1 MQESGEHGA
10 ACANCGAALGGEYCA
25 QCGERRLH
33 PGEHTLRHIV
43 GEWFEAF
50 SHGEG
55 RLLVSLRTLLLRPG
69 ELTREY
75 FRGRRVPYTKPVALF
90 FAINLLYFL
99 LTTVNTFGT
108 PMYLQLEIQPLVQA
122 KQVVATKQV
131 FAARLEPTERAAVLD
146 EYLGMFAAIKAKIE
160 SGSLPRSGKEAE
172 EQRMI
177 AASRRAPA
185 LEALHRYEQR
195 FDERTETLSRALVI
209 ALIPMLACFLWLT
222 LAPLR
227 RGLPELLIFATHLL
241 GGLLLILLISGW
253 LITAT
258 TLAATMAHR
267 GLLAHLR
274 AGRRGVVLAPA
285 RGADEM
291 FGTALDDAT
300 APGPQPPGRGVLVAE
315 GTVLPV
321 QLAAPPDGT
330 AALMDDATVAL
341 EGRSASA
348 PGPRAAGT

>member
-146 EYLGMFAAIKAKIE
+146 EYLGMFAAIKAKVE

-258 TLAATMAHR
+258 TLAAQWWMGGRIPALLGNDIYGSMAVAVAVMVYVY
-267 GLLAHLR
+267 LALR
-274 AGRRGVVLAPA
+274 VFFRFPRIGCAVLCVWVLAGLFWSLELY
-285 RGADEM
+285 R
-291 FGTALDDAT
+291 ALLFF
-300 APGPQPPGRGVLVAE
+300 V
-315 GTVLPV
+315 TVY
-321 QLAAPPDGT
+321 
-330 AALMDDATVAL
+330 ALH
-341 EGRSASA
+341 
-348 PGPRAAGT
+348 

>member
-1 MQESGEHGA
+1 MRESGELPGEHGA

-33 PGEHTLRHIV
+33 PDEHTLRHIV

-108 PMYLQLEIQPLVQA
+108 PMYLQLEIQPLVQT
-122 KQVVATKQV
+122 KQAVATKQV
-131 FAARLEPTERAAVLD
+131 FAAQLPPAEHAAVMD
-146 EYLGMFAAIKAKIE
+146 EYLGMFAAVEAKIE
-160 SGSLPRSGKEAE
+160 SGRLPRSGKEAE
-172 EQRMI
+172 EQKMI
-177 AASRRAPA
+177 AASHRAPA

-209 ALIPMLACFLWLT
+209 ALIPMFACFLWLT

-241 GGLLLILLISGW
+241 SGLLLILLISGW

-258 TLAATMAHR
+258 TLVAQWWTGGR
-267 GLLAHLR
+267 IPVLLGHDIYGSLAVAVAVMVYVYLALR
-274 AGRRGVVLAPA
+274 VFFRFPRIGC
-285 RGADEM
+285 
-291 FGTALDDAT
+291 
-300 APGPQPPGRGVLVAE
+300 
-315 GTVLPV
+315 
-321 QLAAPPDGT
+321 
-330 AALMDDATVAL
+330 AALCAWMLAGLFWSLELYRALLFFVTVHAL
-341 EGRSASA
+341 H
-348 PGPRAAGT
+348 

>member
-258 TLAATMAHR
+258 TLAAQWWMGGRIPALLGNDIYGSMAVAVAVMVYVY
-267 GLLAHLR
+267 LALR
-274 AGRRGVVLAPA
+274 VFFRFPRIGCAVLCVWVLAGLFWSLELY
-285 RGADEM
+285 R
-291 FGTALDDAT
+291 ALLFF
-300 APGPQPPGRGVLVAE
+300 V
-315 GTVLPV
+315 TVY
-321 QLAAPPDGT
+321 
-330 AALMDDATVAL
+330 ALH
-341 EGRSASA
+341 
-348 PGPRAAGT
+348 